1 VTDLTAKE
9 IAEMAE
15 EHRHITPSLSN
26 YSQIMNDAWVM
37 LRELAKCV
45 DELEKGHNTGVVGPK
60 VEGQDA

>member
-1 VTDLTAKE
+1 
-9 IAEMAE
+9 MAE